1 MSTLPH
7 PAVPADLT
15 TGRFVSLR
23 LARAA
28 PGAQPGTATSLV
40 DEVVLARLDDDPR
53 PDSVVLARE
62 AGVFTMRRVGR
73 VTPESVELLP
83 LDTPAPPRLVPRG
96 HDAVVGTVLLR
107 WQAD

>member
-1 MSTLPH
+1 MSTQPH

-23 LARAA
+23 LTRAA
-28 PGAQPGTATSLV
+28 PGAPPGAA
-40 DEVVLARLDDDPR
+40 DEVVLARLGDAPS

-62 AGVFTMRRVGR
+62 AGAFTMRRVGR
-73 VTPESVELLP
+73 VTPEGVELLA
-83 LDTPAPPRLVPRG
+83 LDAAAPPRVVPYG
-96 HDAVVGTVLLR
+96 ADAVVGTVLLR